1 MFCQK
6 CGTKLVEHGDY
17 CSSCST
23 PTKRTL
29 SWWNK
34 LSLPKKI
41 VICFAVGFG
50 AYQGLAFVIG
60 FFMGLTDAISGT

>member
-1 MFCQK
+1 MFCEK
-6 CGTKLVEHGDY
+6 CGIKKAENGNY

-23 PTKRTL
+23 ITKKTL
-29 SWWNK
+29 SWWNR

-41 VICFAVGFG
+41 IIGFAVGFG

-60 FFMGLTDAISGT
+60 FFMGLTDSISGT

>member
-6 CGTKLVEHGDY
+6 CGIKLVENGAY
-17 CSSCST
+17 CLSCGAKA
-23 PTKRTL
+23 KRTML
-29 SWWNK
+29 WWNK

-41 VICFAVGFG
+41 VICFTVGFG

-60 FFMGLTDAISGT
+60 FFMGLTDSISGT